1 MSRVLS
7 MRSIREL
14 LYALGVVLC
23 AAALLLFPVQ
33 SVAAAKSG
41 LQLCGNVIIPSLFPF
56 FVLSGFCMETGL
68 VRYLGRVL
76 EPLMRP
82 LFRVSGVCASAFVL
96 GMIGGYPVGAKT
108 AIALYEK
115 RLISRDEAERLLA
128 FCNNCGPAFI
138 FGVVGAGVFSSS
150 AVGLL
155 LYLVHI
161 VSSVLVGLL
170 FRFRGSRSVSTQ
182 RAAAAESGPGFSAAF
197 TASVRSAMQS
207 TLSICA
213 FVLFFTVIIRLLV
226 LSGLLRG
233 AASVLGMLL
242 APLGATE
249 ASAEKLL
256 IGAIEMSSGVANLSG
271 SSGSMSAQLSL
282 AAFVLGWAG
291 LCVHCQV
298 LSFLGSS
305 DLSVR
310 TYLAGK
316 LLHGVISA
324 ALAGVLIRLMPIRLP
339 VSAVYAQQIS
349 TLTGLSFSRALGAAS
364 VLAGM
369 TWLAFLLV
377 SFFACR
383 KSAGNSGRK
392 HV

>member
-1 MSRVLS
+1 MARVLS
-7 MRSIREL
+7 VRSIREL
-14 LYALGVVLC
+14 LYALGVALC

-56 FVLSGFCMETGL
+56 FVLSSFCMEIGL
-68 VRYLGRVL
+68 VQYLGRVL

-82 LFRVSGVCASAFVL
+82 LFRVSGACASAFVL
-96 GMIGGYPVGAKT
+96 GIIGGYPVGAKT

-115 RLISRDEAERLLA
+115 RMISRDEAERLLA

-155 LYLVHI
+155 LYLIHI
-161 VSSVLVGLL
+161 LSSVLVGLL
-170 FRFRGSRSVSTQ
+170 FRFRGSRTVSAGC
-182 RAAAAESGPGFSAAF
+182 AAPTEEAPSFSAAF

-226 LSGLLRG
+226 LSGVLRG
-233 AASVLGMLL
+233 AAALLGTLL
-242 APLGATE
+242 APFGGTDA
-249 ASAEKLL
+249 AAEKLL
-256 IGAIEMSSGVANLSG
+256 IGAIEMSSGVASLSG
-271 SSGSMSAQLSL
+271 SAGAMSTQLSL
-282 AAFVLGWAG
+282 AAFILGWAG

-298 LSFLGSS
+298 LSFLGSG

-316 LLHGVISA
+316 LAHGIISA
-324 ALAGVLIRLMPIRLP
+324 ALAGVLIRVLPIQLP
-339 VSAVYAQQIS
+339 VSAVYAQQINV
-349 TLTGLSFSRALGAAS
+349 LTGVGFSRALAAAS
-364 VLAGM
+364 TAAAV

-377 SFFACR
+377 ALAACR

>member
-1 MSRVLS
+1 MARVLS
-7 MRSIREL
+7 VRSIREL
-14 LYALGVVLC
+14 LYALGVALC

-56 FVLSGFCMETGL
+56 FVLSSFCMEIGL
-68 VRYLGRVL
+68 VQYLGRVL

-82 LFRVSGVCASAFVL
+82 LFRVSGACASAFVL
-96 GMIGGYPVGAKT
+96 GIIGGYPVGAKT

-115 RLISRDEAERLLA
+115 RMISRDEAERLLA

-155 LYLVHI
+155 LYLIHI
-161 VSSVLVGLL
+161 LSSVLVGLL
-170 FRFRGSRSVSTQ
+170 FRFRGSRTVSAGC
-182 RAAAAESGPGFSAAF
+182 AAPTEEAPAFSAAF

-226 LSGLLRG
+226 LSGVLRG
-233 AASVLGMLL
+233 AAALLGTLL
-242 APLGATE
+242 APFGGTDA
-249 ASAEKLL
+249 AAEKLL
-256 IGAIEMSSGVANLSG
+256 IGAIEMSSGVASLSG
-271 SSGSMSAQLSL
+271 SAGAMSTQLSL
-282 AAFVLGWAG
+282 AAFILGWAG

-316 LLHGVISA
+316 LAHGVISA
-324 ALAGVLIRLMPIRLP
+324 ALANVLIRVLPIQLP
-339 VSAVYAQQIS
+339 VSAVYAQQINV
-349 TLTGLSFSRALGAAS
+349 LTGVGFSRALAAAS
-364 VLAGM
+364 AAAAV

-377 SFFACR
+377 ALAACR

>member
-1 MSRVLS
+1 MARVLS
-7 MRSIREL
+7 VRSIREL
-14 LYALGVVLC
+14 LYALGVALC

-56 FVLSGFCMETGL
+56 FVLSSFCMEIGL
-68 VRYLGRVL
+68 VQYLGRVL

-82 LFRVSGVCASAFVL
+82 LFRVSGACASAFVL
-96 GMIGGYPVGAKT
+96 GIIGGYPVGAKT

-155 LYLVHI
+155 LYLIHI
-161 VSSVLVGLL
+161 LSSVLVGLL
-170 FRFRGSRSVSTQ
+170 FRFRGSRTVSAGC
-182 RAAAAESGPGFSAAF
+182 AAPTEEAPAFSAAF

-226 LSGLLRG
+226 LSGVLRG
-233 AASVLGMLL
+233 AAALLGTLL
-242 APLGATE
+242 APFGGTDA
-249 ASAEKLL
+249 AAEKLL
-256 IGAIEMSSGVANLSG
+256 IGAIEMSSGVASLSG
-271 SSGSMSAQLSL
+271 SAGAMSTQLSL
-282 AAFVLGWAG
+282 AAFILGWAG

-316 LLHGVISA
+316 LAHGIISA
-324 ALAGVLIRLMPIRLP
+324 ALAGVLIRVLPIQLP
-339 VSAVYAQQIS
+339 VSAVYAQQINV
-349 TLTGLSFSRALGAAS
+349 LTGVGFSRALAAAS
-364 VLAGM
+364 TAAAI

-377 SFFACR
+377 ALAACR

>member
-1 MSRVLS
+1 MARVLS
-7 MRSIREL
+7 VRSIREL
-14 LYALGVVLC
+14 LYALGVALC

-56 FVLSGFCMETGL
+56 FVLSSFCMEIGL
-68 VRYLGRVL
+68 VQYLGRVL

-82 LFRVSGVCASAFVL
+82 LFRVSGACASAFVL
-96 GMIGGYPVGAKT
+96 GIIGGYPVGAKT

-115 RLISRDEAERLLA
+115 RMISRDEAERLLA

-155 LYLVHI
+155 LYLIHI
-161 VSSVLVGLL
+161 LSSVLVGLL
-170 FRFRGSRSVSTQ
+170 FRFRGSRTVSAGC
-182 RAAAAESGPGFSAAF
+182 AAPTEEAPAFSAAF

-226 LSGLLRG
+226 LSGVLRG
-233 AASVLGMLL
+233 AAALLGTLL
-242 APLGATE
+242 APFGGTDA
-249 ASAEKLL
+249 AAEKLL
-256 IGAIEMSSGVANLSG
+256 IGAIEMSSGVASLSG
-271 SSGSMSAQLSL
+271 SAGAMSTQLSL
-282 AAFVLGWAG
+282 AALILGWAG

-316 LLHGVISA
+316 LAHGVISA
-324 ALAGVLIRLMPIRLP
+324 LLANVLIRVLPIQLP
-339 VSAVYAQQIS
+339 VSAVYAQQINV
-349 TLTGLSFSRALGAAS
+349 LTGVGFSRALAAAS
-364 VLAGM
+364 AAAAV

-377 SFFACR
+377 ALAACR

>member
-1 MSRVLS
+1 MARVLS
-7 MRSIREL
+7 VRSIREL
-14 LYALGVVLC
+14 LYALGVALC

-56 FVLSGFCMETGL
+56 FVLSSFCMEIGL
-68 VRYLGRVL
+68 VQYLGRVL

-82 LFRVSGVCASAFVL
+82 LFRVSGACASAFVL
-96 GMIGGYPVGAKT
+96 GIIGGYPVGAKT

-115 RLISRDEAERLLA
+115 RMISRDEAERLLA

-155 LYLVHI
+155 LYLIHI
-161 VSSVLVGLL
+161 LSSVLVGLL
-170 FRFRGSRSVSTQ
+170 FRFRGSRTVSAGC
-182 RAAAAESGPGFSAAF
+182 AAPTEEAPAFSAAF

-226 LSGLLRG
+226 LSGVLRG
-233 AASVLGMLL
+233 AAALLGTLL
-242 APLGATE
+242 APFGGTDA
-249 ASAEKLL
+249 AAEKLL
-256 IGAIEMSSGVANLSG
+256 IGAIEMSSGVASLSG
-271 SSGSMSAQLSL
+271 SAGAMSTQLSL
-282 AAFVLGWAG
+282 AAFILGWAG

-316 LLHGVISA
+316 LAHGVISA
-324 ALAGVLIRLMPIRLP
+324 LLANVLIRVLPIQLP
-339 VSAVYAQQIS
+339 VSAVYAQQINV
-349 TLTGLSFSRALGAAS
+349 LTGVGFSRALAAAS
-364 VLAGM
+364 AAAAV

-377 SFFACR
+377 ALAACR

>member
-1 MSRVLS
+1 MARVLS
-7 MRSIREL
+7 VRSIREL
-14 LYALGVVLC
+14 LYALGVALC

-56 FVLSGFCMETGL
+56 FVLSSFCMEIGL
-68 VRYLGRVL
+68 VQYLGRVL

-96 GMIGGYPVGAKT
+96 GIIGGYPVGAKT
-108 AIALYEK
+108 AISLYEK
-115 RLISRDEAERLLA
+115 RMISRDEAERLLA

-155 LYLVHI
+155 LYLIHI
-161 VSSVLVGLL
+161 LSSVLVGLL
-170 FRFRGSRSVSTQ
+170 FRFRGSRTVSAG
-182 RAAAAESGPGFSAAF
+182 RAAPAEEAPGFSAAF

-226 LSGLLRG
+226 LSGVLRG
-233 AASVLGMLL
+233 AAALLGTLL
-242 APLGATE
+242 APFGGTDA
-249 ASAEKLL
+249 AAEKLL
-256 IGAIEMSSGVANLSG
+256 IGAIEMSSGVASLSG
-271 SSGSMSAQLSL
+271 SAGAMSTQLSL
-282 AAFVLGWAG
+282 AAFILGWAG

-316 LLHGVISA
+316 LMHGIISA
-324 ALAGVLIRLMPIRLP
+324 ALAGVLIRVLPIQLP
-339 VSAVYAQQIS
+339 VSAVYAQQIH
-349 TLTGLSFSRALGAAS
+349 TLTGVGFSRALGAAS
-364 VLAGM
+364 AAAAV

-377 SFFACR
+377 SFAACR

>member
-1 MSRVLS
+1 MARVLS
-7 MRSIREL
+7 VRSIREL
-14 LYALGVVLC
+14 LYALGVALC

-56 FVLSGFCMETGL
+56 FVLSSFCMEIGL
-68 VRYLGRVL
+68 VQYLGRVL

-82 LFRVSGVCASAFVL
+82 LFRVSGACASAFVL
-96 GMIGGYPVGAKT
+96 GIIGGYPVGAKT

-115 RLISRDEAERLLA
+115 RMISRDEAERLLA

-155 LYLVHI
+155 LYLIHI
-161 VSSVLVGLL
+161 LSSVLVGLL
-170 FRFRGSRSVSTQ
+170 FRFRGSRTVSAGC
-182 RAAAAESGPGFSAAF
+182 AAPTEEAPAFSAAF

-226 LSGLLRG
+226 LSGVLRG
-233 AASVLGMLL
+233 AAALLGTLL
-242 APLGATE
+242 APFGGTDA
-249 ASAEKLL
+249 AAEKLL
-256 IGAIEMSSGVANLSG
+256 IGAIEMSSGVASLSG
-271 SSGSMSAQLSL
+271 SAGAMSTQLSL
-282 AAFVLGWAG
+282 AAFILGWAG

-316 LLHGVISA
+316 LAHGVISA
-324 ALAGVLIRLMPIRLP
+324 LLANVLIHVLPIQLP
-339 VSAVYAQQIS
+339 VSAVYAQQINV
-349 TLTGLSFSRALGAAS
+349 LTGVGFSRALAAAS
-364 VLAGM
+364 AAAAV

-377 SFFACR
+377 ALAACR

>member
-1 MSRVLS
+1 MARVLS
-7 MRSIREL
+7 VRSIREL
-14 LYALGVVLC
+14 LYALGVALC

-56 FVLSGFCMETGL
+56 FVLSSFCMEIGL
-68 VRYLGRVL
+68 VQYLGRVL

-82 LFRVSGVCASAFVL
+82 LFRVSGACASAFVL
-96 GMIGGYPVGAKT
+96 GIIGGYPVGAKT

-115 RLISRDEAERLLA
+115 RMISRDEAERLLA

-155 LYLVHI
+155 LYLIHI
-161 VSSVLVGLL
+161 LSSVLVGLL
-170 FRFRGSRSVSTQ
+170 FRFRGSRTVSAGC
-182 RAAAAESGPGFSAAF
+182 AAPTEEAPAFSAAF

-207 TLSICA
+207 TLSICT

-226 LSGLLRG
+226 LSGVLRG
-233 AASVLGMLL
+233 AAALLGTLL
-242 APLGATE
+242 APFGGTDA
-249 ASAEKLL
+249 AAEKLL
-256 IGAIEMSSGVANLSG
+256 IGAIEMSSGVASLSG
-271 SSGSMSAQLSL
+271 SAGAMSTQLSL
-282 AAFVLGWAG
+282 AAFILGWAG

-316 LLHGVISA
+316 LAHGVISA
-324 ALAGVLIRLMPIRLP
+324 LLANVLIRVLPIQLP
-339 VSAVYAQQIS
+339 VSAVYAQQINV
-349 TLTGLSFSRALGAAS
+349 LTGVGFSRALAAAS
-364 VLAGM
+364 TAAAI

-377 SFFACR
+377 ALAACR

>member
-1 MSRVLS
+1 MARVLS
-7 MRSIREL
+7 VRSIREL
-14 LYALGVVLC
+14 LYALGVALC

-56 FVLSGFCMETGL
+56 FVLSSFCMEIGL
-68 VRYLGRVL
+68 VQYLGRVL

-82 LFRVSGVCASAFVL
+82 LFRVSGACASAFVL
-96 GMIGGYPVGAKT
+96 GIIGGYPVGAKT

-115 RLISRDEAERLLA
+115 RMISRDEAERLLA

-155 LYLVHI
+155 LYLIHI
-161 VSSVLVGLL
+161 LSSVLVGLL
-170 FRFRGSRSVSTQ
+170 FRFRGSRTVSAGC
-182 RAAAAESGPGFSAAF
+182 AAPTEEAPAFSAAF

-226 LSGLLRG
+226 LSGVLRG
-233 AASVLGMLL
+233 AAALLGTLL
-242 APLGATE
+242 APFGGTDA
-249 ASAEKLL
+249 AAEKLL
-256 IGAIEMSSGVANLSG
+256 IGAIEMSSGVASLSG
-271 SSGSMSAQLSL
+271 SAGAMSTQLSL
-282 AAFVLGWAG
+282 AAFILGWAG

-316 LLHGVISA
+316 LAHGVISA
-324 ALAGVLIRLMPIRLP
+324 ALAGVLIRVLPIQLP
-339 VSAVYAQQIS
+339 VSAVYAQQINV
-349 TLTGLSFSRALGAAS
+349 LTGVGFSRALAAAS
-364 VLAGM
+364 AAAAV

-377 SFFACR
+377 ALAACR

>member
-1 MSRVLS
+1 MARVLS
-7 MRSIREL
+7 VRSIREL
-14 LYALGVVLC
+14 LYALGVALC

-56 FVLSGFCMETGL
+56 FVLSSFCMEIGL
-68 VRYLGRVL
+68 VQYLGRVL

-82 LFRVSGVCASAFVL
+82 LFRVSGACASAFVL
-96 GMIGGYPVGAKT
+96 GIIGGYPVGAKT

-115 RLISRDEAERLLA
+115 RMISRDEAERLLA

-155 LYLVHI
+155 LYLIHI
-161 VSSVLVGLL
+161 LSSVLVGLL
-170 FRFRGSRSVSTQ
+170 FRFRGSRTVSAGC
-182 RAAAAESGPGFSAAF
+182 AAPTEEAPAFSAAF

-226 LSGLLRG
+226 LSGVLRG
-233 AASVLGMLL
+233 AAALLGTLL
-242 APLGATE
+242 APFGGTDA
-249 ASAEKLL
+249 AAEKLL
-256 IGAIEMSSGVANLSG
+256 IGAIEMSSGVASLSG
-271 SSGSMSAQLSL
+271 SAGAMSTQLSL
-282 AAFVLGWAG
+282 AAFILGWAG

-316 LLHGVISA
+316 LAHGVISA
-324 ALAGVLIRLMPIRLP
+324 LLANVLIRGLPIQLP
-339 VSAVYAQQIS
+339 VSDVYAQQINV
-349 TLTGLSFSRALGAAS
+349 LTGVGFSRALAAAS
-364 VLAGM
+364 AAAAV

-377 SFFACR
+377 ALAACR

>member
-1 MSRVLS
+1 MARVLS
-7 MRSIREL
+7 VRSIREL
-14 LYALGVVLC
+14 LYALGVALC

-56 FVLSGFCMETGL
+56 FVLSSFCMEIGL
-68 VRYLGRVL
+68 VQYLGRVL

-82 LFRVSGVCASAFVL
+82 LFRVSGACASAFVL
-96 GMIGGYPVGAKT
+96 GIIGGYPVGAKT

-115 RLISRDEAERLLA
+115 RMISRDEAERLLA

-155 LYLVHI
+155 LYLIHI
-161 VSSVLVGLL
+161 LSSVLVGLL
-170 FRFRGSRSVSTQ
+170 FRFRGSRTVSTG
-182 RAAAAESGPGFSAAF
+182 RAAPAEGAPTFSVAF

-233 AASVLGMLL
+233 AAALLGTLL
-242 APLGATE
+242 APFGGTDA
-249 ASAEKLL
+249 AAEKLL
-256 IGAIEMSSGVANLSG
+256 IGAIEMSSGVASLSG
-271 SSGSMSAQLSL
+271 SAGSMSTQLSL
-282 AAFVLGWAG
+282 AAFILGWAG

-316 LLHGVISA
+316 LAHGAISA
-324 ALAGVLIRLMPIRLP
+324 ALAGVLIRVLPMQLP
-339 VSAVYAQQIS
+339 VSAVYAQQINV
-349 TLTGLSFSRALGAAS
+349 LTGIGFSRALAAAS
-364 VLAGM
+364 TAAAV

-377 SFFACR
+377 ALAACR